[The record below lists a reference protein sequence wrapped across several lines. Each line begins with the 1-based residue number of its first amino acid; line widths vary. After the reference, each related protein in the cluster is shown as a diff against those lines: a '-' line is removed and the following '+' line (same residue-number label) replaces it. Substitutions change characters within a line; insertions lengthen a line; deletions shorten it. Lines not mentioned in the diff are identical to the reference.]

1 MRLKFKQGGTDAVIA
16 VTNVHY
22 CKHKVKVF
30 DNKPDDEVDEFGNTY
45 RCGLLVSQQGMPQNT
60 GLMFVGISRFNCN
73 DIVEELLKYGY
84 ADISGLKKE
93 PKYVIGR
100 SSIKI
105 PFLQR
110 TDKLTLKMISV
121 DVKTEESVPTNDY
134 INVNIDSAVK
144 VKVSMDPEKMK
155 LAASNFLNKNEEYIR
170 SSVVDVLQGNVR
182 EIIGQMKLEEIV
194 QDRKKFADKVQ
205 ENAAPDM
212 AKMGLDIVSFNVQNV
227 TDKGNVIENLGIDRV
242 VTISKSAQISKAESE
257 RDIAVAKAAADKQA
271 NDARVEAETAI
282 AEQNNA
288 LEIKKQELKKQ
299 SDIKKAE
306 ADAAYEIQEQEQRK
320 TIEIATADA
329 NIAKQEKEAEI
340 KEKEIAVREKSLDA
354 EVKKQADAEKYA
366 RMQKADAEKYEQE
379 KRAEAEK
386 FTKLQA
392 AEATRAQ
399 YEAEAEGIR
408 AKGLAEAESM
418 EKKADAM
425 AKYGKAAMTEMIIK
439 VLPQMAEAIA
449 KPLESIDKVSII
461 GGAGDSGMSAISDN
475 VPQVLAK
482 TIESVK
488 ETTGFDLTEVMKAN
502 TYDAKVNNNIN
513 VATDFGEKITENA
526 VKETTAEMHK
536 NKIPSDSKDECF
548 DYENM

>member
-1 MRLKFKQGGTDAVIA
+1 MDNLIFVAAAIAVIIILILITGYVKAPTDTA
-16 VTNVHY
+16 V
-22 CKHKVKVF
+22 
-30 DNKPDDEVDEFGNTY
+30 
-45 RCGLLVSQQGMPQNT
+45 
-60 GLMFVGISRFNCN
+60 I
-73 DIVEELLKYGY
+73 
-84 ADISGLKKE
+84 ISGLKKE

-100 SSIKI
+100 ASIKI

-155 LAASNFLNKNEEYIR
+155 LAASNFLNKNEDYIR
-170 SSVVDVLQGNVR
+170 NSVVDVLQGNVR

-227 TDKGNVIENLGIDRV
+227 TDNGNVIENLGIDRV
-242 VTISKSAQISKAESE
+242 VSISKSAQISRAESE
-257 RDIAVAKAAADKQA
+257 RDIAVAKANAEKEA
-271 NDARVEAETAI
+271 NDAKVASETAI

-366 RMQKADAEKYEQE
+366 RIQKADADKYEAEQ
-379 KRAEAEK
+379 KAEAEK
-386 FTKLQA
+386 ITKMKEAEAAKAQGIA
-392 AEATRAQ
+392 EAEATKAKGM
-399 YEAEAEGIR
+399 AEAETIR
-408 AKGLAEAESM
+408 AKGMAEAEAM

-439 VLPQMAEAIA
+439 ILPQMAEAIA

-461 GGAGDSGMSAISDN
+461 GGAGDSGMTTISDN

-513 VATDFGEKITENA
+513 VATDFGGKLAENA
-526 VKETTAEMHK
+526 VKETVTELDSVPADNKLPKEQSHMTPQQKKIPK
-536 NKIPSDSKDECF
+536 NKQ
-548 DYENM
+548 

>member
-45 RCGLLVSQQGMPQNT
+45 RCGLLVSQQG
-60 GLMFVGISRFNCN
+60 
-73 DIVEELLKYGY
+73 
-84 ADISGLKKE
+84 
-93 PKYVIGR
+93 
-100 SSIKI
+100 
-105 PFLQR
+105 
-110 TDKLTLKMISV
+110 
-121 DVKTEESVPTNDY
+121 
-134 INVNIDSAVK
+134 
-144 VKVSMDPEKMK
+144 
-155 LAASNFLNKNEEYIR
+155 
-170 SSVVDVLQGNVR
+170 
-182 EIIGQMKLEEIV
+182 
-194 QDRKKFADKVQ
+194 
-205 ENAAPDM
+205 
-212 AKMGLDIVSFNVQNV
+212 
-227 TDKGNVIENLGIDRV
+227 
-242 VTISKSAQISKAESE
+242 
-257 RDIAVAKAAADKQA
+257 
-271 NDARVEAETAI
+271 
-282 AEQNNA
+282 
-288 LEIKKQELKKQ
+288 
-299 SDIKKAE
+299 
-306 ADAAYEIQEQEQRK
+306 
-320 TIEIATADA
+320 
-329 NIAKQEKEAEI
+329 
-340 KEKEIAVREKSLDA
+340 
-354 EVKKQADAEKYA
+354 
-366 RMQKADAEKYEQE
+366 
-379 KRAEAEK
+379 
-386 FTKLQA
+386 
-392 AEATRAQ
+392 
-399 YEAEAEGIR
+399 
-408 AKGLAEAESM
+408 
-418 EKKADAM
+418 M

>member
-1 MRLKFKQGGTDAVIA
+1 MDNLIFVAAAIAVIA
-16 VTNVHY
+16 VIIILVLITGY
-22 CKHKVKVF
+22 VKAPTDTAV
-30 DNKPDDEVDEFGNTY
+30 
-45 RCGLLVSQQGMPQNT
+45 
-60 GLMFVGISRFNCN
+60 I
-73 DIVEELLKYGY
+73 
-84 ADISGLKKE
+84 ISGLKKE

-155 LAASNFLNKNEEYIR
+155 LAASNFLNKNEDYIR
-170 SSVVDVLQGNVR
+170 NSVVDVLQGNVR

-227 TDKGNVIENLGIDRV
+227 TDNGNVIENLGIDRV
-242 VTISKSAQISKAESE
+242 VSISKSAQISRAESE
-257 RDIAVAKAAADKQA
+257 RDIAVAKANAEKEA
-271 NDARVEAETAI
+271 NDAKVASETAI

-329 NIAKQEKEAEI
+329 DIAKQEKEAEI

-354 EVKKQADAEKYA
+354 EIKKQADAEKYA
-366 RMQKADAEKYEQE
+366 RIQKADADKYEAEQ
-379 KRAEAEK
+379 KAEAEK
-386 FTKLQA
+386 ITKMKEAEAAKAQGIA
-392 AEATRAQ
+392 EAEATKAKGM
-399 YEAEAEGIR
+399 AEAETIR
-408 AKGLAEAESM
+408 AKGMAEAEAM

-439 VLPQMAEAIA
+439 ILPQMAEAIA

-461 GGAGDSGMSAISDN
+461 GGAGDSGMTTISDN

-513 VATDFGEKITENA
+513 VATDFGGKLAENA
-526 VKETTAEMHK
+526 VKETVTELDSVPADNKLPKEQSHMTPQQKKMPK
-536 NKIPSDSKDECF
+536 NKQ
-548 DYENM
+548 

>member
-1 MRLKFKQGGTDAVIA
+1 MDILIIVGVVVIA
-16 VTNVHY
+16 LILIVMTGY
-22 CKHKVKVF
+22 VKSPS
-30 DNKPDDEVDEFGNTY
+30 DTAY
-45 RCGLLVSQQGMPQNT
+45 
-60 GLMFVGISRFNCN
+60 I
-73 DIVEELLKYGY
+73 
-84 ADISGLKKE
+84 ISGLKKE

-100 SSIKI
+100 SSIRI

-110 TDKLTLKMISV
+110 MDKLMLKMISV
-121 DVKTEESVPTNDY
+121 DVKTEDSVPTNDY

-144 VKVSMDPEKMK
+144 VKVSSDPAKMK
-155 LAASNFLNKNEEYIR
+155 IAASNFLNKNEEYIR

-227 TDKGNVIENLGIDRV
+227 TDNGNVIENLGIDRV
-242 VTISKSAQISKAESE
+242 VSISKSAQISRAESE
-257 RDIAVAKAAADKQA
+257 RDIAVAKASAEKQA

-340 KEKEIAVREKSLDA
+340 KEKEIAVKEKSLDA

-366 RMQKADAEKYEQE
+366 RIQKADADKYEAEQ
-379 KRAEAEK
+379 RAEAEK
-386 FTKLQA
+386 ITKLKEAETIQA
-392 AEATRAQ
+392 RSI
-399 YEAEAEGIR
+399 AEAEGTKAKGIAEAEAIK
-408 AKGLAEAESM
+408 AKGLAEAEAM
-418 EKKADAM
+418 EKKAEAM
-425 AKYGKAAMTEMIIK
+425 AKYGKAAMTDMIIK

-461 GGAGDSGMSAISDN
+461 GGAGDSGMSTISDN

-502 TYDAKVNNNIN
+502 TYDARVNNNLNITTDLENKVVEKVVNEAVTDIEDN
-513 VATDFGEKITENA
+513 VPNTVAPNIDTAVHNEPVNA
-526 VKETTAEMHK
+526 PKTHK
-536 NKIPSDSKDECF
+536 NKK
-548 DYENM
+548 N

>member
-1 MRLKFKQGGTDAVIA
+1 MDILIIVGVVVIA
-16 VTNVHY
+16 LILIVMTGY
-22 CKHKVKVF
+22 VKSPS
-30 DNKPDDEVDEFGNTY
+30 DTAY
-45 RCGLLVSQQGMPQNT
+45 
-60 GLMFVGISRFNCN
+60 I
-73 DIVEELLKYGY
+73 
-84 ADISGLKKE
+84 ISGLKKE

-100 SSIKI
+100 SSIRI

-110 TDKLTLKMISV
+110 MDKLILKMISV
-121 DVKTEESVPTNDY
+121 DVKTEDSVPTNDY

-144 VKVSMDPEKMK
+144 VKVSSDPAKMK
-155 LAASNFLNKNEEYIR
+155 IAASNFLNKNEEYIR

-227 TDKGNVIENLGIDRV
+227 TDKADVIENLGIDRIV
-242 VTISKSAQISKAESE
+242 SISKSAQISKAESL
-257 RDIAVAKAAADKQA
+257 RDIAVAKASADKQA

-340 KEKEIAVREKSLDA
+340 KEKEIAVKEKSLDA

-366 RMQKADAEKYEQE
+366 RIQKADADKYEAEQ
-379 KRAEAEK
+379 KAEAEK
-386 FTKLQA
+386 ITKLKE
-392 AEATRAQ
+392 AEAIQARSI
-399 YEAEAEGIR
+399 AEAEGTKAKGIAEAEAIK
-408 AKGLAEAESM
+408 AKGLAEAEAM
-418 EKKADAM
+418 EKKAEAM
-425 AKYGKAAMTEMIIK
+425 AKYGKAAMTDMIIK

-461 GGAGDSGMSAISDN
+461 GGAGDSGMSTISDN

-502 TYDAKVNNNIN
+502 TYDARVNNNLNITTDLENKVVEKVVNEAVTDIEDN
-513 VATDFGEKITENA
+513 VPNTVAPDIDTA
-526 VKETTAEMHK
+526 VHNEPVNTPKTHK
-536 NKIPSDSKDECF
+536 NKK
-548 DYENM
+548 N

>member
-84 ADISGLKKE
+84 ADISDYE
-93 PKYVIGR
+93 Y
-100 SSIKI
+100 
-105 PFLQR
+105 
-110 TDKLTLKMISV
+110 TDIIRIT
-121 DVKTEESVPTNDY
+121 DY
-134 INVNIDSAVK
+134 
-144 VKVSMDPEKMK
+144 
-155 LAASNFLNKNEEYIR
+155 
-170 SSVVDVLQGNVR
+170 
-182 EIIGQMKLEEIV
+182 V

-408 AKGLAEAESM
+408 AKGLAEAEAM

>member
-1 MRLKFKQGGTDAVIA
+1 MDILMIVGIVVIA
-16 VTNVHY
+16 LIIIVMTGY
-22 CKHKVKVF
+22 VKAPS
-30 DNKPDDEVDEFGNTY
+30 DMAY
-45 RCGLLVSQQGMPQNT
+45 
-60 GLMFVGISRFNCN
+60 I
-73 DIVEELLKYGY
+73 
-84 ADISGLKKE
+84 ISGLRKE
-93 PKYVIGR
+93 PKYVIGK
-100 SSIKI
+100 SSIRV

-110 TDKLTLKMISV
+110 MDKLILKMISV

-144 VKVSMDPEKMK
+144 VKVSSDPTKMK
-155 LAASNFLNKNEEYIR
+155 IAASNFLNKNEDYIR

-227 TDKGNVIENLGIDRV
+227 TDNGNVIENLGIDRV
-242 VTISKSAQISKAESE
+242 VSISKSSQISRAESE
-257 RDIAVAKAAADKQA
+257 RDIAVAKAAAEKQA

-340 KEKEIAVREKSLDA
+340 KEKEIAVKEKSLDA

-366 RMQKADAEKYEQE
+366 RMQKADADKYEAEQ
-379 KRAEAEK
+379 RAEAEK
-386 FTKLQA
+386 ITKIKE
-392 AEATRAQ
+392 AEAIKARSI
-399 YEAEAEGIR
+399 AEAEGTK
-408 AKGLAEAESM
+408 AKGLAEADAIKAKGIAEAEAM

-425 AKYGKAAMTEMIIK
+425 AKYGKAAMTDMIIK

-461 GGAGDSGMSAISDN
+461 GGSGDSGMSTISDN

-502 TYDAKVNNNIN
+502 TYDAKVNNNVNITTDLEDKVVEKVVNETVTDIEDNISNEVTPNIDTTVHNEPIN
-513 VATDFGEKITENA
+513 TPKT
-526 VKETTAEMHK
+526 HK
-536 NKIPSDSKDECF
+536 NKK
-548 DYENM
+548 N

>member
-1 MRLKFKQGGTDAVIA
+1 
-16 VTNVHY
+16 
-22 CKHKVKVF
+22 
-30 DNKPDDEVDEFGNTY
+30 
-45 RCGLLVSQQGMPQNT
+45 
-60 GLMFVGISRFNCN
+60 
-73 DIVEELLKYGY
+73 
-84 ADISGLKKE
+84 
-93 PKYVIGR
+93 
-100 SSIKI
+100 
-105 PFLQR
+105 
-110 TDKLTLKMISV
+110 
-121 DVKTEESVPTNDY
+121 
-134 INVNIDSAVK
+134 
-144 VKVSMDPEKMK
+144 
-155 LAASNFLNKNEEYIR
+155 
-170 SSVVDVLQGNVR
+170 
-182 EIIGQMKLEEIV
+182 MKLEEIV

-227 TDKGNVIENLGIDRV
+227 TDNGNVIENLGIDRV
-242 VTISKSAQISKAESE
+242 VSISKSAQISRAESE
-257 RDIAVAKAAADKQA
+257 RDIAVAKANAEKEA
-271 NDARVEAETAI
+271 NDAKVASETAI

-366 RMQKADAEKYEQE
+366 RIQKADADKYEAEQ
-379 KRAEAEK
+379 KAEAEK
-386 FTKLQA
+386 ITKMKEAEAAKAQGIA
-392 AEATRAQ
+392 EAEATKAKGM
-399 YEAEAEGIR
+399 AEAETIR
-408 AKGLAEAESM
+408 AKGMAEAEAM

-439 VLPQMAEAIA
+439 ILPQMAEAIA

-461 GGAGDSGMSAISDN
+461 GGAGDSGMTTISDN

-513 VATDFGEKITENA
+513 VATDFGGKLAENA
-526 VKETTAEMHK
+526 VKETVTELDSVPADNKLPKEQSHMTPQQKKIPK
-536 NKIPSDSKDECF
+536 NKQ
-548 DYENM
+548 

>member
-1 MRLKFKQGGTDAVIA
+1 MDILIIVGVVVIA
-16 VTNVHY
+16 LILIVMTGY
-22 CKHKVKVF
+22 VKSPS
-30 DNKPDDEVDEFGNTY
+30 DTAY
-45 RCGLLVSQQGMPQNT
+45 
-60 GLMFVGISRFNCN
+60 I
-73 DIVEELLKYGY
+73 
-84 ADISGLKKE
+84 ISGLKKE

-100 SSIKI
+100 SSIRI

-110 TDKLTLKMISV
+110 MDKLMLKMISV
-121 DVKTEESVPTNDY
+121 DVKTEDSVPTNDY

-144 VKVSMDPEKMK
+144 VKVSSDPAKMK
-155 LAASNFLNKNEEYIR
+155 IAASNFLNKNEEYIR

-227 TDKGNVIENLGIDRV
+227 TDNGNVIENLGIDRV
-242 VTISKSAQISKAESE
+242 VSISKSAQISRAESE
-257 RDIAVAKAAADKQA
+257 RDIAVAKASAEKQA

-340 KEKEIAVREKSLDA
+340 KEKEIAVKEKSLDA

-366 RMQKADAEKYEQE
+366 RIQKADADKYEAEQ
-379 KRAEAEK
+379 RAEAEK
-386 FTKLQA
+386 ITKLKE
-392 AEATRAQ
+392 AEAIQARSI
-399 YEAEAEGIR
+399 AEAEGTKAKGIAEAEAIK
-408 AKGLAEAESM
+408 AKGLAEAEAM
-418 EKKADAM
+418 EKKAEAM
-425 AKYGKAAMTEMIIK
+425 AKYGKAAMTDMIIK

-461 GGAGDSGMSAISDN
+461 GGAGDSGMSTISDN

-502 TYDAKVNNNIN
+502 TYDARVNNNLNITTDLEN
-513 VATDFGEKITENA
+513 KVVEKVVNEAVTDIEDNIPNTVAPDIDTA
-526 VKETTAEMHK
+526 VHNEPVNTPKTHK
-536 NKIPSDSKDECF
+536 NKK
-548 DYENM
+548 N

>member
-1 MRLKFKQGGTDAVIA
+1 MDNLIIVAAAIVVVIVLILITGYVKAPTDTAVI
-16 VTNVHY
+16 
-22 CKHKVKVF
+22 
-30 DNKPDDEVDEFGNTY
+30 
-45 RCGLLVSQQGMPQNT
+45 
-60 GLMFVGISRFNCN
+60 
-73 DIVEELLKYGY
+73 
-84 ADISGLKKE
+84 ISGLKKE

-144 VKVSMDPEKMK
+144 V
-155 LAASNFLNKNEEYIR
+155 N
-170 SSVVDVLQGNVR
+170 
-182 EIIGQMKLEEIV
+182 
-194 QDRKKFADKVQ
+194 
-205 ENAAPDM
+205 
-212 AKMGLDIVSFNVQNV
+212 
-227 TDKGNVIENLGIDRV
+227 
-242 VTISKSAQISKAESE
+242 
-257 RDIAVAKAAADKQA
+257 
-271 NDARVEAETAI
+271 
-282 AEQNNA
+282 
-288 LEIKKQELKKQ
+288 
-299 SDIKKAE
+299 KKAE

-408 AKGLAEAESM
+408 AKGLAEAEAM

-439 VLPQMAEAIA
+439 VLPQMAEVIA
-449 KPLESIDKVSII
+449 KPLESIDKISII

>member
-1 MRLKFKQGGTDAVIA
+1 
-16 VTNVHY
+16 
-22 CKHKVKVF
+22 
-30 DNKPDDEVDEFGNTY
+30 
-45 RCGLLVSQQGMPQNT
+45 
-60 GLMFVGISRFNCN
+60 
-73 DIVEELLKYGY
+73 
-84 ADISGLKKE
+84 
-93 PKYVIGR
+93 
-100 SSIKI
+100 
-105 PFLQR
+105 
-110 TDKLTLKMISV
+110 MISV

-329 NIAKQEKEAEI
+329 NIAKQEKLLLKDLVDYQDGQVVSKTLVQNNSVSMTLFSFDKGEEI
-340 KEKEIAVREKSLDA
+340 S
-354 EVKKQADAEKYA
+354 
-366 RMQKADAEKYEQE
+366 
-379 KRAEAEK
+379 
-386 FTKLQA
+386 
-392 AEATRAQ
+392 TRA
-399 YEAEAEGIR
+399 AG
-408 AKGLAEAESM
+408 G
-418 EKKADAM
+418 DAM
-425 AKYGKAAMTEMIIK
+425 VTVLDGTGRFTVGGEVFILSEGETLIMPKNIPHAVYGEERFKMQLI
-439 VLPQMAEAIA
+439 
-449 KPLESIDKVSII
+449 VS
-461 GGAGDSGMSAISDN
+461 
-475 VPQVLAK
+475 
-482 TIESVK
+482 
-488 ETTGFDLTEVMKAN
+488 F
-502 TYDAKVNNNIN
+502 
-513 VATDFGEKITENA
+513 
-526 VKETTAEMHK
+526 
-536 NKIPSDSKDECF
+536 
-548 DYENM
+548 

>member
-1 MRLKFKQGGTDAVIA
+1 MDILIIVGVVVIA
-16 VTNVHY
+16 LILIVMTGY
-22 CKHKVKVF
+22 VKSPS
-30 DNKPDDEVDEFGNTY
+30 DTAY
-45 RCGLLVSQQGMPQNT
+45 
-60 GLMFVGISRFNCN
+60 I
-73 DIVEELLKYGY
+73 
-84 ADISGLKKE
+84 ISGLKKE

-100 SSIKI
+100 SSIRI

-110 TDKLTLKMISV
+110 MDKLMLKMISV

-144 VKVSMDPEKMK
+144 VKVSSDPDKMK
-155 LAASNFLNKNEEYIR
+155 IAASNFLNKNEDYIR

-227 TDKGNVIENLGIDRV
+227 TDNGNVIENLGIDRV
-242 VTISKSAQISKAESE
+242 VSISKSAQISRAESE
-257 RDIAVAKAAADKQA
+257 RDIAVAKASAEKQA

-366 RMQKADAEKYEQE
+366 RIQKADADKYEAEQ
-379 KRAEAEK
+379 RAEAEK
-386 FTKLQA
+386 ITKLKE
-392 AEATRAQ
+392 AEAIQARSI
-399 YEAEAEGIR
+399 AEAEGTKAKGIAEAEAIK
-408 AKGLAEAESM
+408 AKGLAEAEAM
-418 EKKADAM
+418 EKKAEAM
-425 AKYGKAAMTEMIIK
+425 AKYGKAAMTDMIIK

-461 GGAGDSGMSAISDN
+461 GGAGDSGMSTISDN

-502 TYDAKVNNNIN
+502 TYDARVNNNLNITTDLEN
-513 VATDFGEKITENA
+513 KVVEKVVNEAVTDIEDNIPNTVAPDIDTAVHNEPVNA
-526 VKETTAEMHK
+526 PKTHK
-536 NKIPSDSKDECF
+536 NKK
-548 DYENM
+548 N

>member
-1 MRLKFKQGGTDAVIA
+1 MDILIIVGVVVIA
-16 VTNVHY
+16 LILIVMTGY
-22 CKHKVKVF
+22 VKSPS
-30 DNKPDDEVDEFGNTY
+30 DTAY
-45 RCGLLVSQQGMPQNT
+45 
-60 GLMFVGISRFNCN
+60 I
-73 DIVEELLKYGY
+73 
-84 ADISGLKKE
+84 ISGLKKE

-100 SSIKI
+100 SSIRI

-110 TDKLTLKMISV
+110 MDKLMLKMISV
-121 DVKTEESVPTNDY
+121 DVKTEDSVPTNDY

-144 VKVSMDPEKMK
+144 VKVSSDPAKMK
-155 LAASNFLNKNEEYIR
+155 IAASNFLNKNEEYIR

-227 TDKGNVIENLGIDRV
+227 TDKADVIENLGIDRIV
-242 VTISKSAQISKAESE
+242 SISKSAQISKAESL
-257 RDIAVAKAAADKQA
+257 RDIAVAKASADKQA

-340 KEKEIAVREKSLDA
+340 KEKEIAVKEKSLDA

-366 RMQKADAEKYEQE
+366 RIQKADAEKYEAEQ
-379 KRAEAEK
+379 RAEAEK
-386 FTKLQA
+386 ITKLKE
-392 AEATRAQ
+392 AEAIKARSI
-399 YEAEAEGIR
+399 AEAEGTKAKGIAEAEAIK
-408 AKGLAEAESM
+408 AKGLAEAEAM

-425 AKYGKAAMTEMIIK
+425 AKYGKAAMTDMIIK

-461 GGAGDSGMSAISDN
+461 GGAGDSGMSTISDN

-502 TYDAKVNNNIN
+502 TYDARVNNNVNITTDLEN
-513 VATDFGEKITENA
+513 KVVEKVVNEAVTDIENNIPNTATPNIDTA
-526 VKETTAEMHK
+526 VHNEPVNTPKSHK
-536 NKIPSDSKDECF
+536 NKK
-548 DYENM
+548 N

>member
-1 MRLKFKQGGTDAVIA
+1 MDILIIVGVVVVAFILIVMTG
-16 VTNVHY
+16 Y
-22 CKHKVKVF
+22 VKSPS
-30 DNKPDDEVDEFGNTY
+30 DTAY
-45 RCGLLVSQQGMPQNT
+45 
-60 GLMFVGISRFNCN
+60 I
-73 DIVEELLKYGY
+73 
-84 ADISGLKKE
+84 ISGLKKE
-93 PKYVIGR
+93 PKYVIGK
-100 SSIKI
+100 SSIRI

-110 TDKLTLKMISV
+110 MDKLMLKMISV

-144 VKVSMDPEKMK
+144 VKVSSDPDKMK
-155 LAASNFLNKNEEYIR
+155 IAASNFLNKNEDYIR

-227 TDKGNVIENLGIDRV
+227 TDNGNVIENLGIDRV
-242 VTISKSAQISKAESE
+242 VSISKSAQISRAESE
-257 RDIAVAKAAADKQA
+257 RDIAVAKAAAEKQA

-340 KEKEIAVREKSLDA
+340 KEKEIAVKEKSLDA

-366 RMQKADAEKYEQE
+366 RIQKADADKYEAEQ
-379 KRAEAEK
+379 RAEAEK
-386 FTKLQA
+386 ITKLKE
-392 AEATRAQ
+392 AEAIKARSI
-399 YEAEAEGIR
+399 AEAEGTKAKGIAEAEAIK
-408 AKGLAEAESM
+408 AKGLAEAEAM

-425 AKYGKAAMTEMIIK
+425 AKYGKAAMTDMIIK

-461 GGAGDSGMSAISDN
+461 GGAGDSGMSTISDN

-502 TYDAKVNNNIN
+502 TYDARVNNNVNIT
-513 VATDFGEKITENA
+513 TDLENKVVEKVVNEAVTDIENNIPNA
-526 VKETTAEMHK
+526 VTPNIDTAVHNEPVNTPKSHK
-536 NKIPSDSKDECF
+536 NKK
-548 DYENM
+548 N

>member
-1 MRLKFKQGGTDAVIA
+1 MDILIIVGVVVIA
-16 VTNVHY
+16 LILIVMTGY
-22 CKHKVKVF
+22 VKSPS
-30 DNKPDDEVDEFGNTY
+30 DTAY
-45 RCGLLVSQQGMPQNT
+45 
-60 GLMFVGISRFNCN
+60 I
-73 DIVEELLKYGY
+73 
-84 ADISGLKKE
+84 ISGLKKE

-100 SSIKI
+100 SSIRI

-110 TDKLTLKMISV
+110 MDKLMLKMISV
-121 DVKTEESVPTNDY
+121 DVKTEDSVPTNDY

-144 VKVSMDPEKMK
+144 VKVSSDPAKMK
-155 LAASNFLNKNEEYIR
+155 IAASNFLNKNEEYIR

-227 TDKGNVIENLGIDRV
+227 TDNGNVIENLGIDRV
-242 VTISKSAQISKAESE
+242 VSISKSAQISRAESE
-257 RDIAVAKAAADKQA
+257 RDIAVAKASAEKQA

-340 KEKEIAVREKSLDA
+340 KEKEIAVKEKSLDA

-366 RMQKADAEKYEQE
+366 RIQKADADKYEAEQ
-379 KRAEAEK
+379 RAEAEK
-386 FTKLQA
+386 ITKLKE
-392 AEATRAQ
+392 AEAIQARSI
-399 YEAEAEGIR
+399 AEAEGTKAKDIAEAEAIK
-408 AKGLAEAESM
+408 AKGLAEAEAM
-418 EKKADAM
+418 EKKAEAM
-425 AKYGKAAMTEMIIK
+425 AKYGKAAMTDMIIK

-461 GGAGDSGMSAISDN
+461 GGAGDSGMSTISDN

-502 TYDAKVNNNIN
+502 TYDARVNNNLNITTDLEN
-513 VATDFGEKITENA
+513 KVVEKVVNEAVTDIEDNIPNTVAPDIDTAVHNEPVNA
-526 VKETTAEMHK
+526 PKTHK
-536 NKIPSDSKDECF
+536 NKK
-548 DYENM
+548 N

>member
-1 MRLKFKQGGTDAVIA
+1 MDNLIIVAAAIVVVIVLILITGYVKAPTDTAVI
-16 VTNVHY
+16 
-22 CKHKVKVF
+22 
-30 DNKPDDEVDEFGNTY
+30 
-45 RCGLLVSQQGMPQNT
+45 
-60 GLMFVGISRFNCN
+60 
-73 DIVEELLKYGY
+73 
-84 ADISGLKKE
+84 ISGLKKE

-408 AKGLAEAESM
+408 AKGLAEAM

>member
-1 MRLKFKQGGTDAVIA
+1 MDNLIFVAAAIAVIIILILITGYVKAPTDTA
-16 VTNVHY
+16 V
-22 CKHKVKVF
+22 
-30 DNKPDDEVDEFGNTY
+30 
-45 RCGLLVSQQGMPQNT
+45 
-60 GLMFVGISRFNCN
+60 I
-73 DIVEELLKYGY
+73 
-84 ADISGLKKE
+84 ISGLKKE

-155 LAASNFLNKNEEYIR
+155 LAASNFLNKNEDYIR
-170 SSVVDVLQGNVR
+170 NSVVDVLQGNVR

-227 TDKGNVIENLGIDRV
+227 TDNGNVIENLGIDRV
-242 VTISKSAQISKAESE
+242 VSISKSAQISRAESE
-257 RDIAVAKAAADKQA
+257 RDIAVAKANAEKEA
-271 NDARVEAETAI
+271 NDAKVASETAI

-366 RMQKADAEKYEQE
+366 RIQKADADKYEAEQ
-379 KRAEAEK
+379 KAEAEK
-386 FTKLQA
+386 ITKMKEAEAAKAQGIA
-392 AEATRAQ
+392 EAEATKAKGM
-399 YEAEAEGIR
+399 AEAETIR
-408 AKGLAEAESM
+408 AKGMAEAEAM

-439 VLPQMAEAIA
+439 ILPQMAEAIA

-461 GGAGDSGMSAISDN
+461 GGAGDSGMTTISDN

-513 VATDFGEKITENA
+513 VATDFGGKLAENA
-526 VKETTAEMHK
+526 VKETVDEIKTTPMAKPSKRRVNVTPE
-536 NKIPSDSKDECF
+536 NKQ
-548 DYENM
+548 

>member
-1 MRLKFKQGGTDAVIA
+1 MTG
-16 VTNVHY
+16 Y
-22 CKHKVKVF
+22 VKSPS
-30 DNKPDDEVDEFGNTY
+30 DTAY
-45 RCGLLVSQQGMPQNT
+45 
-60 GLMFVGISRFNCN
+60 I
-73 DIVEELLKYGY
+73 
-84 ADISGLKKE
+84 ISGLKKE
-93 PKYVIGR
+93 PKYVIGK
-100 SSIKI
+100 SSIRI

-110 TDKLTLKMISV
+110 MDRLMLKMISV

-144 VKVSMDPEKMK
+144 VKVSSDPAKMK
-155 LAASNFLNKNEEYIR
+155 IAASNFLNKNEDYIR
-170 SSVVDVLQGNVR
+170 NSVVDVLQGNVR

-227 TDKGNVIENLGIDRV
+227 TDNGNVIENLGIDRV
-242 VTISKSAQISKAESE
+242 VSISKSAQISRAESE
-257 RDIAVAKAAADKQA
+257 RDIAVAKAAAEKQA
-271 NDARVEAETAI
+271 NDARVEAKTAI

-340 KEKEIAVREKSLDA
+340 KEKEIAVKEKSLDA

-366 RMQKADAEKYEQE
+366 RIQKADADKYEAEQ
-379 KRAEAEK
+379 KAEAEK
-386 FTKLQA
+386 ITKLKE
-392 AEATRAQ
+392 AEAIQARSI
-399 YEAEAEGIR
+399 AEAEGTKAKGIAEAEAIK
-408 AKGLAEAESM
+408 AKGLAEAEAM
-418 EKKADAM
+418 EKKAEAM
-425 AKYGKAAMTEMIIK
+425 AKYGKAAMTDMIIK

-461 GGAGDSGMSAISDN
+461 GGAGDSGMSTISDN

-502 TYDAKVNNNIN
+502 TYDARVNNNLNITTDLENKVVEKVVNEAVTDIEDN
-513 VATDFGEKITENA
+513 VPNTVAPNIDTA
-526 VKETTAEMHK
+526 VHNEPVNTPKTHK
-536 NKIPSDSKDECF
+536 NKK
-548 DYENM
+548 N

>member
-1 MRLKFKQGGTDAVIA
+1 MDILIIVGIVVIA
-16 VTNVHY
+16 LILIVMTGY
-22 CKHKVKVF
+22 VKSPS
-30 DNKPDDEVDEFGNTY
+30 DTAY
-45 RCGLLVSQQGMPQNT
+45 
-60 GLMFVGISRFNCN
+60 I
-73 DIVEELLKYGY
+73 
-84 ADISGLKKE
+84 ISGLKKE

-100 SSIKI
+100 SSIRI

-110 TDKLTLKMISV
+110 MDKLMLKMISV
-121 DVKTEESVPTNDY
+121 DVKTEDSVPTNDY

-144 VKVSMDPEKMK
+144 VKVSSDPVKMK
-155 LAASNFLNKNEEYIR
+155 IAASNFLNKNEEYIR
-170 SSVVDVLQGNVR
+170 NSVVDVLQGNVR

-227 TDKGNVIENLGIDRV
+227 TDNGNVIENLGIDRV
-242 VTISKSAQISKAESE
+242 VSISKSAQISRAESE
-257 RDIAVAKAAADKQA
+257 RDIAVAKASAEKQA

-340 KEKEIAVREKSLDA
+340 KEKEIAVKEKSLDA

-366 RMQKADAEKYEQE
+366 RIQKADADKYEAEQ
-379 KRAEAEK
+379 RAEAVK
-386 FTKLQA
+386 ITKLKE
-392 AEATRAQ
+392 AEAIQARSI
-399 YEAEAEGIR
+399 AEAEGTKAKGIAEAEAIK
-408 AKGLAEAESM
+408 AKGLAEAEAM
-418 EKKADAM
+418 EKKAEAM
-425 AKYGKAAMTEMIIK
+425 AKYGKAAMTDMIIK

-461 GGAGDSGMSAISDN
+461 GGAGDSGMSTISDN

-502 TYDAKVNNNIN
+502 TYDARVNNNLNITTDLEN
-513 VATDFGEKITENA
+513 KVVEKVVNEAVTDIEDNIPNTVAPDID
-526 VKETTAEMHK
+526 TTVHNEPVNTPKTHK
-536 NKIPSDSKDECF
+536 NKK
-548 DYENM
+548 N

>member
-1 MRLKFKQGGTDAVIA
+1 MDNLIFVAAAIAVIA
-16 VTNVHY
+16 VIIILVLITGY
-22 CKHKVKVF
+22 VKAPTDTAV
-30 DNKPDDEVDEFGNTY
+30 
-45 RCGLLVSQQGMPQNT
+45 
-60 GLMFVGISRFNCN
+60 I
-73 DIVEELLKYGY
+73 
-84 ADISGLKKE
+84 ISGLKKE

-155 LAASNFLNKNEEYIR
+155 LAASNFLNKNEDYIR
-170 SSVVDVLQGNVR
+170 NSVVDVLQGNVR

-227 TDKGNVIENLGIDRV
+227 TDNGNVIENLGIDRV
-242 VTISKSAQISKAESE
+242 VSISKSAQISRAESE
-257 RDIAVAKAAADKQA
+257 RDIAVAKASAEKQA

-354 EVKKQADAEKYA
+354 EIKKQADAEKYA

-408 AKGLAEAESM
+408 AKGLAEAEAM

-513 VATDFGEKITENA
+513 VATDFGEKLAENA
-526 VKETTAEMHK
+526 TKETVDEMK
-536 NKIPSDSKDECF
+536 TTPMAKPPKRRVDMTPKDKQ
-548 DYENM
+548 

>member
-1 MRLKFKQGGTDAVIA
+1 MDNLIIVAAAIVVVIVLILITGYVKAPTDTAVI
-16 VTNVHY
+16 
-22 CKHKVKVF
+22 
-30 DNKPDDEVDEFGNTY
+30 
-45 RCGLLVSQQGMPQNT
+45 
-60 GLMFVGISRFNCN
+60 
-73 DIVEELLKYGY
+73 
-84 ADISGLKKE
+84 ISGLKKE

-155 LAASNFLNKNEEYIR
+155 LAASNFLNKNEDYIR
-170 SSVVDVLQGNVR
+170 NSVVDVLQGNVR

-227 TDKGNVIENLGIDRV
+227 TDKAEVIENLGIDRIV
-242 VTISKSAQISKAESE
+242 SISKSAQISKAESL

-340 KEKEIAVREKSLDA
+340 KEKEIAVKEKSLDA

-366 RMQKADAEKYEQE
+366 RIQKADADKYEAEQ
-379 KRAEAEK
+379 RAEAEK
-386 FTKLQA
+386 ITKLKE
-392 AEATRAQ
+392 AEAIKARSI
-399 YEAEAEGIR
+399 AEAEGAKAKGIAEAEAIK
-408 AKGLAEAESM
+408 AKGLAEAEAM

-425 AKYGKAAMTEMIIK
+425 AKYGKAAMTDMIIK

-513 VATDFGEKITENA
+513 VATDFGEKIAENA
-526 VKETTAEMHK
+526 VKETAAEMQK

-548 DYENM
+548 NYENM

>member
-1 MRLKFKQGGTDAVIA
+1 MK
-16 VTNVHY
+16 
-22 CKHKVKVF
+22 
-30 DNKPDDEVDEFGNTY
+30 
-45 RCGLLVSQQGMPQNT
+45 S
-60 GLMFVGISRFNCN
+60 IS
-73 DIVEELLKYGY
+73 E
-84 ADISGLKKE
+84 A
-93 PKYVIGR
+93 
-100 SSIKI
+100 
-105 PFLQR
+105 
-110 TDKLTLKMISV
+110 
-121 DVKTEESVPTNDY
+121 
-134 INVNIDSAVK
+134 
-144 VKVSMDPEKMK
+144 
-155 LAASNFLNKNEEYIR
+155 
-170 SSVVDVLQGNVR
+170 
-182 EIIGQMKLEEIV
+182 
-194 QDRKKFADKVQ
+194 
-205 ENAAPDM
+205 
-212 AKMGLDIVSFNVQNV
+212 NV

-408 AKGLAEAESM
+408 AKGLAEAE
-418 EKKADAM
+418 
-425 AKYGKAAMTEMIIK
+425 
-439 VLPQMAEAIA
+439 AIA

>member
-1 MRLKFKQGGTDAVIA
+1 M
-16 VTNVHY
+16 
-22 CKHKVKVF
+22 
-30 DNKPDDEVDEFGNTY
+30 
-45 RCGLLVSQQGMPQNT
+45 
-60 GLMFVGISRFNCN
+60 
-73 DIVEELLKYGY
+73 
-84 ADISGLKKE
+84 
-93 PKYVIGR
+93 
-100 SSIKI
+100 KI
-105 PFLQR
+105 
-110 TDKLTLKMISV
+110 
-121 DVKTEESVPTNDY
+121 
-134 INVNIDSAVK
+134 
-144 VKVSMDPEKMK
+144 
-155 LAASNFLNKNEEYIR
+155 AASNFLNKNEEYIR

-227 TDKGNVIENLGIDRV
+227 TDNGNVIENLGIDRV
-242 VTISKSAQISKAESE
+242 VSISKSAQISRAESE
-257 RDIAVAKAAADKQA
+257 RDIAVAKASAEKQA

-340 KEKEIAVREKSLDA
+340 KEKEIAVKEKSLDA

-366 RMQKADAEKYEQE
+366 RIQKADADKYEAEQ
-379 KRAEAEK
+379 RAEAEK
-386 FTKLQA
+386 ITKLKE
-392 AEATRAQ
+392 AEAIQARSI
-399 YEAEAEGIR
+399 AEAEGTKAKGIAEAEAIK
-408 AKGLAEAESM
+408 AKGLAEAEAM
-418 EKKADAM
+418 EKKAEAM
-425 AKYGKAAMTEMIIK
+425 AKYGKAAMTDMIIK

-461 GGAGDSGMSAISDN
+461 GGAGDSGMSTISDN

-502 TYDAKVNNNIN
+502 TYDARVNNNLNITTDLEN
-513 VATDFGEKITENA
+513 KVVEKVVNEAVTDIEDNIPNTVAPDIDTAVHNEPVNA
-526 VKETTAEMHK
+526 PKTHK
-536 NKIPSDSKDECF
+536 NKKH
-548 DYENM
+548 

>member
-1 MRLKFKQGGTDAVIA
+1 MDILIIVGVVVIA
-16 VTNVHY
+16 LILIVMTGY
-22 CKHKVKVF
+22 VKSPS
-30 DNKPDDEVDEFGNTY
+30 DTAY
-45 RCGLLVSQQGMPQNT
+45 
-60 GLMFVGISRFNCN
+60 I
-73 DIVEELLKYGY
+73 
-84 ADISGLKKE
+84 ISGLKKE

-100 SSIKI
+100 SSIRI

-110 TDKLTLKMISV
+110 MDKLMLKMISV

-144 VKVSMDPEKMK
+144 VKVSSDPAKMK
-155 LAASNFLNKNEEYIR
+155 IAASNFLNKNEDYIR

-227 TDKGNVIENLGIDRV
+227 TDNGNVIENLGIDRV
-242 VTISKSAQISKAESE
+242 VSISKSAQISRAESE
-257 RDIAVAKAAADKQA
+257 RDIAVAKAAAEKQA

-340 KEKEIAVREKSLDA
+340 KEKEIAVKEKSLDA

-366 RMQKADAEKYEQE
+366 RIQKADADKYEAEQ
-379 KRAEAEK
+379 KAEAEK
-386 FTKLQA
+386 ITKLKE
-392 AEATRAQ
+392 AEAIQARSI
-399 YEAEAEGIR
+399 AEAEGTKAKGIAEAEAIK
-408 AKGLAEAESM
+408 AKGLAEAEAM
-418 EKKADAM
+418 EKKAEAM
-425 AKYGKAAMTEMIIK
+425 AKYGKAAMTDMIIK

-461 GGAGDSGMSAISDN
+461 GGAGDSGMSTISDN

-502 TYDAKVNNNIN
+502 TYDARVNNNLNITTDLENKVVEKVVNEAVTDIEDN
-513 VATDFGEKITENA
+513 VPNTVAPNIDTA
-526 VKETTAEMHK
+526 VHNEPVNTPKSHK
-536 NKIPSDSKDECF
+536 NKK
-548 DYENM
+548 N